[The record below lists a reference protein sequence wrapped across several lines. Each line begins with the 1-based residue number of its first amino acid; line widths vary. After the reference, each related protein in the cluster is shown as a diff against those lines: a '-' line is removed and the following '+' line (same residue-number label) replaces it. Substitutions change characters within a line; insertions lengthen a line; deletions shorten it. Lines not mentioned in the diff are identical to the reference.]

1 MRAAHA
7 SDDCYSAQHWRS
19 CHICCKQFSSPA
31 NLSKHVASA
40 HDPRGADA
48 GAYAGGMAPYGCAV
62 AAVPNAAA
70 PGAPARGAYARTGLP
85 LADHFAPGSSWPDVM
100 DTGYCAGG
108 GSGYAMVEFG
118 SPAAL
123 LAHLRAEGCCPAQAA
138 WLAALR
144 ECPDCSRRCTSF
156 EGLSAHAAAAH
167 LPAILEA
174 QREEARW
181 EDRQEGSDGCSGA
194 RANEELLAS
203 RLAEA
208 TLGCA
213 SPGSGGGGGHGDAG
227 QQAGGAGGSQQ
238 QPIGSQL
245 LPIDPSLSTEGFPE
259 DFGDLAEGL
268 QKARMCPQCERGF
281 RSLQA
286 LSAHVESKHDDLLE
300 DYEMN
305 EAWDGYGDSELA
317 QCVRNCGFTDAEAA
331 ALACAGV
338 RPWDREANDAMRA
351 LRGGFGDY

>member
-1 MRAAHA
+1 MRRSRPRWTELHR
-7 SDDCYSAQHWRS
+7 WR
-19 CHICCKQFSSPA
+19 
-31 NLSKHVASA
+31 LW
-40 HDPRGADA
+40 PR
-48 GAYAGGMAPYGCAV
+48 
-62 AAVPNAAA
+62 
-70 PGAPARGAYARTGLP
+70 
-85 LADHFAPGSSWPDVM
+85 
-100 DTGYCAGG
+100 
-108 GSGYAMVEFG
+108 
-118 SPAAL
+118 
-123 LAHLRAEGCCPAQAA
+123 
-138 WLAALR
+138 
-144 ECPDCSRRCTSF
+144 RR
-156 EGLSAHAAAAH
+156 
-167 LPAILEA
+167 
-174 QREEARW
+174 RW

-259 DFGDLAEGL
+259 DFGDLVSCWECDHYQGAPLDLLRHVEAEHPGSSLAALQAEGL